1 MKNRSLKRGF
11 TLIELLI
18 VIAIILILIAIAL
31 PNFLEAQIRARI
43 AKAQSEMK
51 TLATATVSYR
61 LDWNNVDPI
70 SSGPGP
76 VGGVERI
83 SWWGFASFDLTSP
96 VAYLTSL
103 PVDPFSD
110 YLWDDKNTFRD
121 IVDPPYT
128 IVRNTGISASWPIGG
143 VPNNNPEIQEAA
155 GGPVTVTEYFSRR
168 SCHSGFTYYSSGID
182 RVDSTVWGTPQFYS
196 PTNGTESFGDLY
208 EFGPGD
214 AYEDLEDSY
223 VSESTRNSV
232 RQGLK
237 NNGC

>member
-61 LDWNNVDPI
+61 LDWNNVDPVG
-70 SSGPGP
+70 SGPGP

-83 SWWGFASFDLTSP
+83 SWWGFASYALTTP
-96 VAYLTSL
+96 VAYLTSI
-103 PVDPFSD
+103 PVDPFSE
-110 YLWDDKNTFRD
+110 YLWEENHSFRD

-128 IVRNTGISASWPIGG
+128 IIRNTGIPASWRIGS
-143 VPNNNPEIQEAA
+143 VPNNNAEIQEKA
-155 GGPVTVTEYFSRR
+155 GGPVEVSETFSRR
-168 SCHSGFTYYSSGID
+168 ACHSGFIYYSSGID
-182 RVDSTVWGTPQFYS
+182 RVDSTVWGTPRFYS
-196 PTNGTESFGDLY
+196 PTNGTQSFGDLY

-214 AYEDLEDSY
+214 AYEDLRDSY
-223 VSESTRNSV
+223 VNDSTIDSV